1 MRLSSF
7 TSHSENFILGF
18 AFNVLN
24 PEEVTRGGKPRLQ
37 EVGPFVYKAVT
48 VKDSVDYSTGHVNLQ
63 YDEDGETLTYRPR
76 WSDATSEGTQR
87 ILLFLGNFTPLIWN
101 KAWVTLIKPSLQF
114 LIFHSSLG

>member
-1 MRLSSF
+1 M
-7 TSHSENFILGF
+7 
-18 AFNVLN
+18 
-24 PEEVTRGGKPRLQ
+24 
-37 EVGPFVYKAVT
+37 YKAVT